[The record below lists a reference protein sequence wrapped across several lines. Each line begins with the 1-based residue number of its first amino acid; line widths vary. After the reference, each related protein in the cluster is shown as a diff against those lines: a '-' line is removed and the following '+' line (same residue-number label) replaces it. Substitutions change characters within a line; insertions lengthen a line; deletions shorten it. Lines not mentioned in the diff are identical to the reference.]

1 MYKISSAFFLIMMAG
16 AFIISCKTTN
26 GDETSG
32 YEVTAYFTSPDKTYL
47 LEKLDDRVV
56 ERSSASDDLIDI
68 EPDIEYQ
75 TMDGFGYALTGGS
88 AMLLHQMSASAR
100 QNILNEL
107 FGAGEG
113 ELGISYLRVSIGAS
127 DLDPETFSYNDLP
140 AGQTDTDLSE
150 FSIDPDK
157 EYLIPILKE
166 ILQINPDIKIMGS
179 PWSAP
184 VWMKTGADN
193 TMPTRGGELNPI
205 YHEVYANYFVK
216 YIQAMAEEGIT
227 IDAITIQN
235 EPHHPGNNPSMY
247 MGASQQASFI
257 KEALGP
263 AFENAGIQTKIVIW
277 DHNCDEPEYPISI
290 LNDPNAKAYIDGSAF
305 HLYGGE
311 ITALSTVKSAHPDK
325 NLYFTEQW
333 IGAPGNFSQD
343 LQWNVRNLIIG
354 ATRNWSKNVL
364 QWNLAA
370 DQNQDPHTDGGCTSC
385 LGAITI
391 NGDNVT
397 RNPGYY
403 TIGQGSKLVR
413 PGSIRIESN
422 EINGFENV
430 VFKRED
436 GSIVVILLSTGS
448 NPAIVDLGLK
458 EQIFRVQMN
467 PGEVASLLF
476 EK

>member
-1 MYKISSAFFLIMMAG
+1 MMAG

-166 ILQINPDIKIMGS
+166 INL
-179 PWSAP
+179 
-184 VWMKTGADN
+184 
-193 TMPTRGGELNPI
+193 
-205 YHEVYANYFVK
+205 F
-216 YIQAMAEEGIT
+216 
-227 IDAITIQN
+227 
-235 EPHHPGNNPSMY
+235 
-247 MGASQQASFI
+247 
-257 KEALGP
+257 
-263 AFENAGIQTKIVIW
+263 GIQT
-277 DHNCDEPEYPISI
+277 N
-290 LNDPNAKAYIDGSAF
+290 
-305 HLYGGE
+305 
-311 ITALSTVKSAHPDK
+311 
-325 NLYFTEQW
+325 
-333 IGAPGNFSQD
+333 
-343 LQWNVRNLIIG
+343 
-354 ATRNWSKNVL
+354 
-364 QWNLAA
+364 
-370 DQNQDPHTDGGCTSC
+370 
-385 LGAITI
+385 
-391 NGDNVT
+391 
-397 RNPGYY
+397 
-403 TIGQGSKLVR
+403 
-413 PGSIRIESN
+413 IRM
-422 EINGFENV
+422 
-430 VFKRED
+430 
-436 GSIVVILLSTGS
+436 LTL
-448 NPAIVDLGLK
+448 
-458 EQIFRVQMN
+458 
-467 PGEVASLLF
+467 
-476 EK
+476 